1 MQGLVFIPLAVESLG
16 GWHEAVVGEFRKL
29 GGALARHTGQLE
41 GEAISHLFQRLSIL
55 LVMGNAAQCLAEG
68 SWCDPKDQ
76 VRNSRR

>member
-16 GWHEAVVGEFRKL
+16 GWHEAVVGELRKL

-55 LVMGNAAQCLAEG
+55 LVKGNAALVINRIPGQIHPSIG
-68 SWCDPKDQ
+68 GIQ
-76 VRNSRR
+76 